1 MAQIIKHRRGSITN
15 VGTISPVNAGE
26 IILGTG
32 SIGNLVGPVLF
43 VGDSS
48 SYKAVP
54 QLYYGSSAP
63 DISTYS
69 QLEGVSFYNSTDKNL
84 YILKAAGNTRL
95 DLSGAVSGSAIT
107 PSSITTGLI
116 TGSNLY
122 LSGNA
127 VIDGNLTLGGNIAI
141 GNANTD
147 FVTFGA
153 DISSSIIPDINAAF
167 DLGSSTKNWRNLNVN
182 NVRGYNSLFGTSS
195 SEVVTFVVTVASKTS
210 NHRYFGTGSSLGY
223 FIDGVESPFLTL
235 LPGKTYR
242 FLQDGGSNS
251 SHQILFYYDADKTTQ
266 YTTNVT
272 TNGTA
277 GSAGSY
283 TQIVVTDT
291 TPIVL
296 HYQCIN
302 HGYMGNSAQFN
313 SNVVDTPYQIIAR
326 NGISVTGS
334 AIFAQA
340 SGSFSGSFVGN
351 GAGLTGLATNLLVYG
366 DGGISGSINLL
377 NQNLKVLGTPN
388 EIETTL
394 SLNAGSDGQ
403 TITIGLP
410 DNVTLSGDLTVGGD
424 DIKSNGGTTAITLS
438 GADVIIAGDLTVTGN
453 DIKSSTGASVIT
465 LNGSDA
471 TFNQNITVTGNL
483 TVNGTSTI
491 VNSTTVE
498 IGDNIISLNGSGA
511 ANAGLIVRD
520 ATSPNTIS
528 GSLLWDSTSDYWKA
542 GALGSEKRIAVQNA
556 TSLTTNA
563 LIFGNVSSEIVSMTA
578 PSAADQY
585 AKWDGTAWTMTNV
598 IDGGTF

>member
-1 MAQIIKHRRGSITN
+1 MAQIIKHRRGSIAN
-15 VGTISPVNAGE
+15 VGTLSPVNAGE

-32 SIGNLVGPVLF
+32 SVGTLNGPVLF
-43 VGDSS
+43 VGDAS

-54 QLYYGSSAP
+54 QLYYGSSVP
-63 DISTYS
+63 DISTYG

-95 DLSGAVSGSAIT
+95 DLAGAVSGSAIT
-107 PSSITTGLI
+107 PSSITTGVI

-153 DISSSIIPDINAAF
+153 DVSSSIIPDSANNF
-167 DLGSSTKNWRNLNVN
+167 DLGANGSEWRTIYAQQ
-182 NVRGYNSLFGTSS
+182 GIFTS
-195 SEVVTFVVTVASKTS
+195 
-210 NHRYFGTGSSLGY
+210 
-223 FIDGVESPFLTL
+223 
-235 LPGKTYR
+235 
-242 FLQDGGSNS
+242 
-251 SHQILFYYDADKTTQ
+251 
-266 YTTNVT
+266 
-272 TNGTA
+272 
-277 GSAGSY
+277 
-283 TQIVVTDT
+283 
-291 TPIVL
+291 
-296 HYQCIN
+296 
-302 HGYMGNSAQFN
+302 
-313 SNVVDTPYQIIAR
+313 
-326 NGISVTGS
+326 
-334 AIFAQA
+334 A

-351 GAGLTGLATNLLVYG
+351 GAGLTGLVTTLS
-366 DGGISGSINLL
+366 ITGSTGTGSVD
-377 NQNLKVLGTPN
+377 LKIQGLTIQGTTN
-388 EIETTL
+388 EIET
-394 SLNAGSDGQ
+394 SVSNQ
-403 TITIGLP
+403 TVTIGLP
-410 DNVTLSGDLTVGGD
+410 NDVTLGGDLTVGGN
-424 DIKSNGGTTAITLS
+424 DIKSSGGTTAITLS
-438 GADVIIAGDLTVTGN
+438 GADVTIAGDLQVSGN

-465 LNGSDA
+465 LSGSDA

-511 ANAGLIVRD
+511 ANAGLVVRD
-520 ATSPNTIS
+520 VTSPTTVS

-556 TSLTTNA
+556 SALTTNA
-563 LIFGNVSSEIVSMTA
+563 LIYGNSSSEVVSMTA

-585 AKWDGTAWTMTNV
+585 AKWDGSAWTMTNV

>member
-1 MAQIIKHRRGSITN
+1 MAQIIKHRRGSIAN
-15 VGTISPVNAGE
+15 VGTLSPVNAGE
-26 IILGTG
+26 IVLGTG
-32 SIGNLVGPVLF
+32 SIGTLNGPVLF

-54 QLYYGSSAP
+54 QLYYGSSVPSIA
-63 DISTYS
+63 SYG

-84 YILKAAGNTRL
+84 YILKVAGNTRL

-107 PSSITTGLI
+107 PSSITTGVI

-141 GNANTD
+141 GNSNTD

-153 DISSSIIPDINAAF
+153 DISSSIIPDSANNF
-167 DLGSSTKNWRNLNVN
+167 DLGASGKEWRTIYAQQ
-182 NVRGYNSLFGTSS
+182 GIFTS
-195 SEVVTFVVTVASKTS
+195 
-210 NHRYFGTGSSLGY
+210 
-223 FIDGVESPFLTL
+223 
-235 LPGKTYR
+235 
-242 FLQDGGSNS
+242 
-251 SHQILFYYDADKTTQ
+251 
-266 YTTNVT
+266 
-272 TNGTA
+272 
-277 GSAGSY
+277 
-283 TQIVVTDT
+283 
-291 TPIVL
+291 
-296 HYQCIN
+296 
-302 HGYMGNSAQFN
+302 
-313 SNVVDTPYQIIAR
+313 
-326 NGISVTGS
+326 
-334 AIFAQA
+334 A

-351 GAGLTGLATNLLVYG
+351 GAGLTGLVSSLNTSGNTGTGSVSLLT
-366 DGGISGSINLL
+366 
-377 NQNLKVLGTPN
+377 Q
-388 EIETTL
+388 TL
-394 SLNAGSDGQ
+394 SVVGTTNEVETSVSGQ

-410 DNVTLSGDLTVGGD
+410 NDVTLGGDLTVGGN
-424 DIKSNGGTTAITLS
+424 DIKSSGGSTAITLS
-438 GADVIIAGDLTVTGN
+438 GSDVTIAGDLTVTGN

-465 LNGSDA
+465 LSGSDA

-511 ANAGLIVRD
+511 TNAGLVVRD
-520 ATSPNTIS
+520 ATASSLVS

-556 TSLTTNA
+556 ASLTTNA
-563 LIFGNVSSEIVSMTA
+563 LIYGNASSEIVSMTA

-585 AKWDGTAWTMTNV
+585 ALWNGSAWTMTNV

>member
-95 DLSGAVSGSAIT
+95 DLAGAVSGSAIT
-107 PSSITTGLI
+107 PSSITTGVI

-153 DISSSIIPDINAAF
+153 DVSSSIIPDSANNF
-167 DLGSSTKNWRNLNVN
+167 DLGASGSEWRTIYAQQ
-182 NVRGYNSLFGTSS
+182 GIFTS
-195 SEVVTFVVTVASKTS
+195 
-210 NHRYFGTGSSLGY
+210 
-223 FIDGVESPFLTL
+223 
-235 LPGKTYR
+235 
-242 FLQDGGSNS
+242 
-251 SHQILFYYDADKTTQ
+251 
-266 YTTNVT
+266 
-272 TNGTA
+272 
-277 GSAGSY
+277 
-283 TQIVVTDT
+283 
-291 TPIVL
+291 
-296 HYQCIN
+296 
-302 HGYMGNSAQFN
+302 
-313 SNVVDTPYQIIAR
+313 
-326 NGISVTGS
+326 
-334 AIFAQA
+334 A

-377 NQNLKVLGTPN
+377 NQNLKVLGTAN

-394 SLNAGSDGQ
+394 ALNSGSDGYTVQ
-403 TITIGLP
+403 IGLP
-410 DNVTLSGDLTVGGD
+410 NDVIVSQSLTVKTDLYVTGSSYTSVVVGSGSIKLKPAANDARYVEIYNTAATDTHITASSGLLFLGD
-424 DIKSNGGTTAITLS
+424 DTTYVKVDTSGGSNERIDITAPDGIFINGNLYHS
-438 GADVIIAGDLTVTGN
+438 GSAANFSGSVTIA
-453 DIKSSTGASVIT
+453 
-465 LNGSDA
+465 
-471 TFNQNITVTGNL
+471 GNL

-498 IGDNIISLNGSGA
+498 IGDNIISLNGSGV
-511 ANAGLIVRD
+511 ANAGLVVRD
-520 ATSPNTIS
+520 VTSPNTIS

-556 TSLTTNA
+556 ASLTTNA

-585 AKWDGTAWTMTNV
+585 AKWDGSAWTMTNV